1 MCLTVRIALH
11 PGSSPAEE
19 EPGYKGTSLIP
30 RLSPRSDEKSWCLF
44 QMCST
49 NRYRDDV
56 PWRLGWWYG
65 WSSFWLLSLY
75 LLTLILSSPLSLF
88 LPSLILPS
96 LILPSLFAY
105 STKKYSYSWWSTGP
119 VTTSHSSSFPLFP
132 PTHQTSRRQ
141 EHLCRVSW
149 WVWRRHYRS
158 HDTWDHLGHVPGGHF
173 VSGNPASISDTYPLS
188 QLQLWTHPNR
198 SECKYTSSNSLLSDH
213 KHLIS

>member
-1 MCLTVRIALH
+1 MYHEDWDDGMVEAHFGFSHCTF
-11 PGSSPAEE
+11 
-19 EPGYKGTSLIP
+19 SLSFYP
-30 RLSPRSDEKSWCLF
+30 PPSLSFC
-44 QMCST
+44 
-49 NRYRDDV
+49 
-56 PWRLGWWYG
+56 
-65 WSSFWLLSLY
+65 LLSL
-75 LLTLILSSPLSLF
+75 PSLF
-88 LPSLILPS
+88 QLPSLILPS

-173 VSGNPASISDTYPLS
+173 VSGNTASISDTYPPS